1 MQIEQILEKY
11 MGGYLLDK
19 ENVLCYNNKA
29 VARSEGEWRTRRG
42 KADREI
48 EALANLFIKNSLDK
62 SSEM

>member
-1 MQIEQILEKY
+1 MTKR
-11 MGGYLLDK
+11 K
-19 ENVLCYNNKA
+19 CYAIIIKLSHG
-29 VARSEGEWRTRRG
+29 ARVNGEREEE